1 MVWFL
6 KRWNH
11 VSDGLLDEANPN
23 SDDLADGA
31 STSASTST
39 GSSSSSPLPSMHVLL
54 ERADSFE
61 LLVPEEQEGELVD
74 FRMSLADSADTDEYH
89 GYHYPPLLQSQRRNL
104 AAWARR
110 KGNPVSPSVNI
121 PPVSNANH
129 VHAGPQPQPHAL
141 ALSAPCYLTQG
152 CPSSSVISNHPC
164 CPRCFSPQ
172 ANSKQDMF
180 MVLLTLTV
188 YCHTMPCI

>member
-1 MVWFL
+1 VPLCPENGITFEDIGRIFGPPIFGGPVPAARRVMVWFL
-6 KRWNH
+6 KRWNR
-11 VSDGLLDEANPN
+11 VSDGLLDEADPN

-110 KGNPVSPSVNI
+110 KGNPVAHSPS
-121 PPVSNANH
+121 H
-129 VHAGPQPQPHAL
+129 MHL
-141 ALSAPCYLTQG
+141 
-152 CPSSSVISNHPC
+152 PS
-164 CPRCFSPQ
+164 
-172 ANSKQDMF
+172 
-180 MVLLTLTV
+180 LL
-188 YCHTMPCI
+188 PAI